1 VKKWF
6 SVSDLRN
13 YNDKKITAFEKNK
26 NLKTGL
32 RQKQTKLVCSSA
44 KQVFVKKSKLKTVDR
59 NNFSPKAEAT
69 FLNPLF
75 SMLLSLYLLK
85 KWLVLCF
92 ILNILASAGQ
102 RAKRAALR

>member
-1 VKKWF
+1 MT
-6 SVSDLRN
+6 
-13 YNDKKITAFEKNK
+13 KKINDFEKNK
-26 NLKTGL
+26 NLKTAL

-44 KQVFVKKSKLKTVDR
+44 KQVFVKKLKLKTVDR

-69 FLNPLF
+69 FLKPLFF

-85 KWLVLCF
+85 KWLLLCF

-102 RAKRAALR
+102 